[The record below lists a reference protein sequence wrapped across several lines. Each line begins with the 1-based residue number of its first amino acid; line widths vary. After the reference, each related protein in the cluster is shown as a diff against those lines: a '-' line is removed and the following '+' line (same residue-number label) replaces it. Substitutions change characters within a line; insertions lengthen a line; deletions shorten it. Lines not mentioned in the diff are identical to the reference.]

1 MITLICGAM
10 FSGKTSRLMQ
20 YLDRH
25 LIAGQK
31 SILIRPLK
39 DTRPFLSRSYK
50 LSEKTASLYD
60 TLYMEKLAEDFA
72 EYIIDEGYEA
82 VFVDEYFLMEGNRGF
97 LEKFLMSDK
106 DISVYLS
113 GLLADSDGILFKEA
127 SEVLPLCDR
136 IEKLDG
142 VCTECGSFTGSF
154 SYHEGKKDGQIE
166 IGDSAYKCVCGKC
179 YARLTSF
186 SLHRKRI

>member
-31 SILIRPLK
+31 CILVRPLK

-72 EYIIDEGYEA
+72 EYLIDEGYKA

-113 GLLADSDGILFKEA
+113 GLLADSDGILFRQA
-127 SEVLPLCDR
+127 SDILPLCDR
-136 IEKLDG
+136 IEKLEG

-154 SYHEGKKDGQIE
+154 SYHEGKKDKQIE
-166 IGDSAYKCVCGKC
+166 VGDSAYKCVCGKC
-179 YARLTSF
+179 YARLTGFPS
-186 SLHRKRI
+186 HRGGV

>member
-31 SILIRPLK
+31 SILVRPLK

-60 TLYMEKLAEDFA
+60 TLYMEKLGESFA
-72 EYIIDEGYEA
+72 EYLMEEGYKA
-82 VFVDEYFLMEGNRGF
+82 VFVDEYFLMDGNRGF
-97 LEKFLMSDK
+97 LERFLMS

-113 GLLADSDGILFKEA
+113 GLLADSDGILFRQA
-127 SEVLPLCDR
+127 SEVLPLCDK

-154 SYHEGKKDGQIE
+154 SYHKGRKDGQIE
-166 IGDSAYKCVCGKC
+166 IGDSAYRCVCGKC
-179 YARLTSF
+179 YARLTGF
-186 SLHRKRI
+186 PYHKGGV

>member
-25 LIAGQK
+25 LIAGQRC
-31 SILIRPLK
+31 ILVRPLK

-50 LSEKTASLYD
+50 LSEKTVYD
-60 TLYMEKLAEDFA
+60 TLYMEKLGESFA
-72 EYIIDEGYEA
+72 EYVMEEGYEA

-113 GLLADSDGILFKEA
+113 GLIADSDGILFRQA

-154 SYHEGKKDGQIE
+154 SYHEGRKDGQIE
-166 IGDSAYKCVCGKC
+166 IGDSAYRCVCGKC
-179 YARLTSF
+179 YARLTGFLS
-186 SLHRKRI
+186 HRSRA